1 MNKSLADRYRVA
13 NFVAAVALT
22 APAVAQA
29 PDAAAQ
35 VAAAMAPRQQLASF
49 VRRTLNA
56 TVTGRMIVDK
66 VGRER
71 ADALFTA
78 ETARV
83 VEKYGAEWEANLAAS
98 YRETLTPAELATGQA
113 AIAAQDQA
121 AMMPLMERV
130 GPVMQAKSTKLL
142 ERASLD
148 ALNAVVAAAE
158 KP

>member
-1 MNKSLADRYRVA
+1 MRIAVLAVMLA
-13 NFVAAVALT
+13 

-49 VRRTLNA
+49 VRRTLDT
-56 TVTGRMIVDK
+56 TVTGSMIVNQ

-71 ADALFTA
+71 ADALFAA
-78 ETARV
+78 ETTRV
-83 VEKYGAEWEANLAAS
+83 TEKYGAEWEANLAAS
-98 YRETLTPAELATGQA
+98 YREALTPAELATAQTAVA
-113 AIAAQDQA
+113 ARDGA
-121 AMMPLMERV
+121 AMMPLMQKV

>member
-1 MNKSLADRYRVA
+1 MMLAATVMLPGA
-13 NFVAAVALT
+13 TAV
-22 APAVAQA
+22 A

-35 VAAAMAPRQQLASF
+35 VAAAMAPQQQLASF
-49 VRRTLNA
+49 VRRTLDA
-56 TVTGRMIVDK
+56 TVTGRMVVDK

-71 ADALFTA
+71 ADALFAA

-98 YRETLTPAELATGQA
+98 YRETLNPAELATAQA
-113 AIAAQDQA
+113 AVAARDQA
-121 AMMPLMERV
+121 AMMPLMQRV

-158 KP
+158 KPQ